1 VDYFS
6 DYEDQIM
13 KDLSR
18 TFPKCEQFK
27 AKPFSE
33 SNGGQE
39 DGLQSLKRVLL
50 AFSKYDKSIG
60 YVQGMNFIVGC
71 LLYHCSEE
79 IAFWIFV
86 TLIENFEMRDIFE

>member
-1 VDYFS
+1 
-6 DYEDQIM
+6 M
-13 KDLSR
+13 KDLTR
-18 TFPKCEQFK
+18 TFPRCDQFK
-27 AKPFSE
+27 AQAFNDSHI
-33 SNGGQE
+33 NG

-50 AFSKYDKSIG
+50 AYSKYDKNIG